1 MSSTTDNCTSIPTNP
16 MSTGNKGRLRHVAL
30 WAAGL
35 GILLLLLVVN
45 VISVIQRR
53 NVHRVIQNYLLS
65 LHTLIP
71 FLRNYED
78 IPINVQNVESKIL
91 RKAQRDCRTN
101 LTEYDEIEMVQGA
114 KLKSQNGGLAKET
127 ETTNNREDEQ
137 TNTGMVQERDSVYSL
152 QRTVLSTNL

>member
-1 MSSTTDNCTSIPTNP
+1 M
-16 MSTGNKGRLRHVAL
+16 
-30 WAAGL
+30 
-35 GILLLLLVVN
+35 
-45 VISVIQRR
+45 
-53 NVHRVIQNYLLS
+53 IQNYLLS

-152 QRTVLSTNL
+152 QRTVLSTNLWKPHNGVTIYYFKDRSWTIAIALVIELKYFVSYNHVL